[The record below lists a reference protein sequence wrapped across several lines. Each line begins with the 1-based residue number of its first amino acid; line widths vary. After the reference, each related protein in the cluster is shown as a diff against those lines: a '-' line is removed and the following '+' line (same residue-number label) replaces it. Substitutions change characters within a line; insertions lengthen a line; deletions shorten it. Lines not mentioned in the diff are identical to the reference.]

1 MATHSSASSSGRA
14 RYLIVTDTLAR
25 EIAAGHY
32 PTGTLLPREAEL
44 IERFQVSRTTVRE
57 ALKRLA
63 AMGLVSTLHG
73 VGTRVEAREARAS
86 YLVAM
91 RSLNDVLQYEGEK
104 TRFLI
109 EDRSDLIAGDQDKH
123 LLKCAPGQKWK
134 VIKGYNQSS
143 TGAYKAFAD
152 ATIHIRTPY
161 DDILTRKSRYDA
173 PFYSLITE
181 KHGLEIIRIEQELEA
196 IALDEPQAQ
205 VLEVPTGSPGLRIV
219 RRYYCEENEP
229 FEVTVNVHPAKRF
242 TYKISLDR
250 KPGR

>member
-1 MATHSSASSSGRA
+1 MASTSSAPSSGRA

-25 EIAAGHY
+25 EIGAGRY

-44 IERFQVSRTTVRE
+44 IERFQVSRTTIRE

-63 AMGLVSTLHG
+63 TMGLVSTLHG
-73 VGTRVEAREARAS
+73 VGTRVEAREVRTS

-91 RSLNDVLQYEGEK
+91 RSLDDVLQYEGEK

-109 EDRSDLIAGDQDKH
+109 EHRSDLIATENDRG

-143 TGAYKAFAD
+143 AGPYMAFAD
-152 ATIHIRTPY
+152 ATIHIRAPY
-161 DDILTRKSRYDA
+161 DDILTRKSRYDT
-173 PFYSLITE
+173 PFYSLICE
-181 KHGLEIIRIEQELEA
+181 QHSLQIVHIEQELEA
-196 IALDEPQAQ
+196 IALDEQQAH
-205 VLEVPTGSPGLRIV
+205 VLEAAVGSPGLRIV

-229 FEVTVNVHPAKRF
+229 FEVTVNIHPAKRF
-242 TYKISLDR
+242 TYKMSLDR
-250 KPGR
+250 KAH